1 MNKPDLRH
9 IMFKLIRTKDKDK
22 TLRVTKENHTYVPMQ
37 KQRQNYS
44 KTFHQKIC
52 KPRDKK

>member
-22 TLRVTKENHTYVPMQ
+22 TLRVTKENHTYIPV
-37 KQRQNYS
+37 
-44 KTFHQKIC
+44 
-52 KPRDKK
+52 